1 MNHALLDQLLLVL
14 DLKNTR
20 ALAKHLEVTE
30 SSLSKIRAGERKVTG
45 DLILTIY
52 DKTGI
57 RLETIRELAKEA
69 NGANTRA

>member
-1 MNHALLDQLLLVL
+1 MNHVLLDRLLLVL

-20 ALAKHLEVTE
+20 ALAKHLQVTE

-52 DKTGI
+52 DKSGMSLDAI
-57 RLETIRELAKEA
+57 RTLAKEA
-69 NGANTRA
+69 NGTNA

>member
-30 SSLSKIRAGERKVTG
+30 GSLSKIRAGQRKVTG
-45 DLILTIY
+45 DLILTVY
-52 DKTGI
+52 DKTGMALEEI
-57 RLETIRELAKEA
+57 RKLAKES
-69 NGANTRA
+69 NGTNT

>member
-1 MNHALLDQLLLVL
+1 MNHALLDSLLLVL

-52 DKTGI
+52 DRSGMALEEI
-57 RLETIRELAKEA
+57 RKLAKEA
-69 NGANTRA
+69 NGTNT

>member
-1 MNHALLDQLLLVL
+1 MNHVLLDQLLLIL

-20 ALAKHLEVTE
+20 ALAKYLELTE

-52 DKTGI
+52 DKSGI
-57 RLETIRELAKEA
+57 PLEEIRKLAKEA
-69 NGANTRA
+69 NGTNA

>member
-1 MNHALLDQLLLVL
+1 MNHVLLDRLLLVL

-52 DKTGI
+52 DKSGMSLDAI
-57 RLETIRELAKEA
+57 RTLAKEA
-69 NGANTRA
+69 NGTNA

>member
-1 MNHALLDQLLLVL
+1 MNHVLLDRLLLVL

-30 SSLSKIRAGERKVTG
+30 GSLSKIRAGERKVTG

-52 DKTGI
+52 DKSGMSLDAI
-57 RLETIRELAKEA
+57 RTLAKEA
-69 NGANTRA
+69 NGTNA

>member
-1 MNHALLDQLLLVL
+1 MNHVLLDRLLLVL

-20 ALAKHLEVTE
+20 ALAKHLQVTE

-52 DKTGI
+52 DKSGMSLDAI
-57 RLETIRELAKEA
+57 RTLAKEA
-69 NGANTRA
+69 NGTNV

>member
-1 MNHALLDQLLLVL
+1 MKHALLDELLIVL

-20 ALAKHLEVTE
+20 ALAKYLEVTE

-52 DKTGI
+52 DKTSMSLEGI
-57 RLETIRELAKEA
+57 RKLAKEA
-69 NGANTRA
+69 NGTNA

>member
-1 MNHALLDQLLLVL
+1 MKHALLDELLIVL

-20 ALAKHLEVTE
+20 ALAKYLEVTE

-52 DKTGI
+52 DKTSMSLEKI
-57 RLETIRELAKEA
+57 RKLAKEA
-69 NGANTRA
+69 NGTNA